1 VHYLCCQASLCESP
15 WYLYIVCPLTPLF
28 RTQWLCFHLKFIIIL
43 LARTRHLFI
52 MVFIDKFSKF
62 IWIKFDQV
70 ELIIY
75 VCLLTQVK
83 APGVCFSDH
92 YSRSL
97 PHLSI
102 AFNPDSITLWFY
114 WLILIANVIQL
125 VENFSIK
132 LNGFHQNISRL

>member
-1 VHYLCCQASLCESP
+1 MLVKIVWVIFKYISHRFSDKYLDTIKYVYNSDRNLRLPNVSGDINIVHYLCCQASLCESP
-15 WYLYIVCPLTPLF
+15 WYLYIVCPLTPSF

-52 MVFIDKFSKF
+52 MVFIDKFWKF

-92 YSRSL
+92 
-97 PHLSI
+97 
-102 AFNPDSITLWFY
+102 
-114 WLILIANVIQL
+114 
-125 VENFSIK
+125 
-132 LNGFHQNISRL
+132 